1 MCVGIAK
8 AHQQHLQ
15 LQYFIEY
22 FMCLDIVK
30 AHQQHH
36 EKYENKMSSTPSHAM
51 KKDGRHFILLQT
63 LLIPFVK
70 FLHTIGYFNLMCPP

>member
-1 MCVGIAK
+1 MCLGNEK
-8 AHQQHLQ
+8 AHRYHLQ

-22 FMCLDIVK
+22 YMCLGNVK
-30 AHQQHH
+30 SHQQRH

-51 KKDGRHFILLQT
+51 KKDRRHFILLQT
-63 LLIPFVK
+63 LLIPLVK

>member
-1 MCVGIAK
+1 MCVDNAK
-8 AHQQHLQ
+8 THQRHPQ
-15 LQYFIEY
+15 LRDFIKY
-22 FMCLDIVK
+22 YMCVDNAK
-30 AHQQHH
+30 THQQHH

>member
-1 MCVGIAK
+1 MCVSNEK
-8 AHQQHLQ
+8 AHQQHSQ

-22 FMCLDIVK
+22 FMCVGIVK
-30 AHQQHH
+30 AHHQRH